1 MSYDDGVD
9 TLDYRTLVTKV
20 VMQGVQDY
28 VSLAHPK
35 ARVKKFLN
43 DAHLSSIYMLFD
55 DTYRFE
61 HFTNGYEDKC
71 SLEDMLMVSTER
83 ENVDIDKFR
92 KWVIERAKANMEKK
106 DIVTVNIPDTLFIDG
121 HVYEVIHDDES
132 DHFSIDFEEKV
143 IVMNKS
149 VDNSDNQEHF
159 VLAAFEI
166 TLYHQD
172 TRMSAAARKNLAKT
186 WFRVLRSNSCFRGA

>member
-9 TLDYRTLVTKV
+9 SLDYRTLVTKV

-61 HFTNGYEDKC
+61 HFTNAFEDKC
-71 SLEDMLMVSTER
+71 SLEDMLMISTER

-92 KWVIERAKANMEKK
+92 EWLVQRANENMAKK
-106 DIVTVNIPDTLFIDG
+106 DIVTVNIPDTLFVDG
-121 HVYEVIHDDES
+121 HVYEVIHDDEA
-132 DHFSIDFEEKV
+132 DDFSIDFEEKV

-149 VDNSDNQEHF
+149 GDNSDNQEQF
-159 VLAAFEI
+159 VLAAFEA

-172 TRMSAAARKNLAKT
+172 ARMSAAARKSLAKT
-186 WFRVLRSNSCFRGA
+186 WFRVLRSNNCFRGA

>member
-1 MSYDDGVD
+1 MSLDGVD
-9 TLDYRTLVTKV
+9 AVDYKILVTKV
-20 VMQGVQDY
+20 VMQGIQDY

-43 DAHLSSIYMLFD
+43 DAHLTSIYMLFD

-61 HFTNGYEDKC
+61 QFENEYENKC
-71 SLEDMLMVSTER
+71 SLEDMLKISTSR

-92 KWVIERAKANMEKK
+92 SWLIKRAKGNMEKK
-106 DIVTVNIPDTLFIDG
+106 DITTVDIPDTLFIDG
-121 HVYEVIHDDES
+121 HIYEVLHDDQA
-132 DHFSIDFEEKV
+132 DDFSIDFEEKI

-149 VDNSDNQEHF
+149 TENSDHQEHF
-159 VLAAFEI
+159 VCAAFEA

-172 TRMSAAARKNLAKT
+172 TRMSASTRKNLAKT